1 MLIPSHPQTSIEAD
15 AVTTTRAESLGV
27 FYTTLFERYG
37 DDARALGHADRVSQ
51 YERFEMMARL
61 FAHER
66 RPFTVHEIGC
76 ALGHFGE
83 FLRERYPLARFSGS
97 DIQEPFIEVCRRKFP
112 DGEFV
117 LRDIAAV
124 PAEGRYDYV
133 VTCLFNCPG
142 GTPRPEWQQFVYS
155 MLSAMY
161 KLADRGIAT
170 TCLTTYYDPGRNRPD
185 LYYQD
190 EKALMDFTAAH
201 LSRHFVLDMEGPLYE
216 YALRVYRHA
225 YVRRRHPEPELSKY
239 FKALDIEGTPA

>member
-1 MLIPSHPQTSIEAD
+1 MIPSDTNEHIRAEVA
-15 AVTTTRAESLGV
+15 TTTRNSSLGV
-27 FYTTLFERYG
+27 FYNTLFERYG

-66 RPFTVHEIGC
+66 APFSVHEIGC

-97 DIQEPFIEVCRRKFP
+97 DIQEPFVERCRRKFP
-112 DGEFV
+112 DGEFT
-117 LRDIAAV
+117 LRDITAA

-142 GTPRPEWQQFVYS
+142 ETPHREWQGFVYS

-161 KLADRGIAT
+161 TLADRGIAT

-185 LYYQD
+185 LHYQD
-190 EKALMDFTAAH
+190 EKALMDFAAAH

-216 YALRVYRHA
+216 YGLRVYRPA
-225 YVRRRHPEPELSKY
+225 YVRRRHPAPELSKY
-239 FKALDIEGTPA
+239 FKKVECKDTGA